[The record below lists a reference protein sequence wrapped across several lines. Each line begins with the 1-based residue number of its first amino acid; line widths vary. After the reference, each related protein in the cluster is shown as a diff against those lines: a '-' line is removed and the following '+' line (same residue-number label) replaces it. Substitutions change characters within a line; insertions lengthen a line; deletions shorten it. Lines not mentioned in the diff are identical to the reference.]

1 MRVDDQLGVRRIQVV
16 PERLHRPVRR
26 DRARGGRVEPRV
38 VPDRQH
44 ALLRRGGE
52 VVPEPGL
59 LRRAHGR
66 RNERVVAVQH
76 DDVPGTQVEAVI
88 ALGGIAGDGPIVAEV
103 TGRRRARVVV
113 MLPRHGEGPRLV
125 PSPRRV
131 VAGLVRR
138 GRSLELPAAGGEH
151 GARDRVEDRGR
162 GVVAGAAAA
171 RDVAG
176 AHERDQ
182 LRRGVHR
189 ERSGARRAELVGHA
203 DANGVRPA
211 RSVDM
216 RGGDRRRRRGA
227 TGGLRRAVGPV
238 DRVGPGAVVRAVREA
253 RVERH
258 GAARGDDLIGA
269 RVHHGR

>member
-1 MRVDDQLGVRRIQVV
+1 DGT
-16 PERLHRPVRR
+16 RP
-26 DRARGGRVEPRV
+26 
-38 VPDRQH
+38 
-44 ALLRRGGE
+44 
-52 VVPEPGL
+52 
-59 LRRAHGR
+59 
-66 RNERVVAVQH
+66 
-76 DDVPGTQVEAVI
+76 QVEAVI

-171 RDVAG
+171 RDVTG

-182 LRRGVHR
+182 LLCGGYGQRA
-189 ERSGARRAELVGHA
+189 GACGAELVRHR
-203 DANGVRPA
+203 DP
-211 RSVDM
+211 
-216 RGGDRRRRRGA
+216 DRE
-227 TGGLRRAVGPV
+227 LP
-238 DRVGPGAVVRAVREA
+238 D
-253 RVERH
+253 
-258 GAARGDDLIGA
+258 
-269 RVHHGR
+269 